1 MTTAAVKSITSLSKS
16 QAQDDPV
23 REAWE
28 RVVVRKESP
37 GQEIRAEVLRS
48 WRRCREIGLDPFRK
62 VPPPVLSGNELD
74 RLIRLNQDL
83 IEFSEPM
90 LDMIQ
95 ISVRDTDFMVSLSEK
110 DGCVLL
116 VRGDTAIMEMAGMNY
131 FQPGCLRDTDHAGT
145 NAIGVCL
152 VEGKPIQLT
161 GSEHYNIHFHPWT
174 CSSAPIRR
182 RDGKLLG
189 AITLSG
195 RSIGRHKHTLALV
208 TAAAETM
215 SM

>member
-48 WRRCREIGLDPFRK
+48 WKRCREIGLDPFRK

-95 ISVRDTDFMVSLSEK
+95 ISVRDRN
-110 DGCVLL
+110 
-116 VRGDTAIMEMAGMNY
+116 VR
-131 FQPGCLRDTDHAGT
+131 
-145 NAIGVCL
+145 
-152 VEGKPIQLT
+152 
-161 GSEHYNIHFHPWT
+161 
-174 CSSAPIRR
+174 SSAMS
-182 RDGKLLG
+182 LG
-189 AITLSG
+189 G
-195 RSIGRHKHTLALV
+195 RC
-208 TAAAETM
+208 EW
-215 SM
+215 